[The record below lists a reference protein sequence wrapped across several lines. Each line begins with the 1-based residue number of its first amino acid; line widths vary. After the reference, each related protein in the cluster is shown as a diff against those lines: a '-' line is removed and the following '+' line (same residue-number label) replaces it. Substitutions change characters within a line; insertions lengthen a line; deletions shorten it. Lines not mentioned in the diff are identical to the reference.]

1 MTFGSPTGSPQPER
15 CLHLVAGD
23 EYLQEALHTAREQQ
37 RRETPD
43 FEHERDAASRPVQ
56 SRGVALWHMFSGTE
70 ELQQLRHKNPSD
82 TYHFLLTLH
91 YCSKWYSQ
99 LEVSAM
105 DVQDATICSEMG
117 TVARHMLERATTRPE
132 QRRRQKKN
140 NTSWTRTWTSALEYC
155 RVLYSKLKAA
165 GPSQLE
171 QIRGSE
177 DASVW
182 KAAIPVVYDMLQRAG
197 IPEQLLLDS
206 SKEIEWPSFWADEVI
221 HLEPLA
227 EAAERA
233 HRLSLAVRPS
243 PSSQSPR
250 PEETQ
255 VAPPAPRPAPQ
266 PPRRNRTGGRVQK
279 RRKNSEAVGVLRRQ
293 RSRVEKSAPQRNGT
307 SKRTR
312 ILNGLENSARL
323 DDKDGKA
330 CMRGSY
336 ALRWNAA
343 REMADIQKRAAE
355 HMPGPLLA
363 R

>member
-1 MTFGSPTGSPQPER
+1 MTFGSPTGSPQPAR

-23 EYLQEALHTAREQQ
+23 EYLQEALRAVVEQQ
-37 RRETPD
+37 RRATPD

-56 SRGVALWHMFSGTE
+56 SRGVALWYMFSGIE

-82 TYHFLLTLH
+82 TYHFLLILH
-91 YCSKWYSQ
+91 YCSKWYRQ
-99 LEVSAM
+99 LEDSAM
-105 DVQDATICSEMG
+105 DVQDANICSEMG
-117 TVARHMLERATTRPE
+117 TVVRHMMERAATRPE
-132 QRRRQKKN
+132 PRRRQKKN
-140 NTSWTRTWTSALEYC
+140 YTSQAQTWSSTLEYC

-165 GPSQLE
+165 GPAKLE
-171 QIRGSE
+171 QMRGSE

-243 PSSQSPR
+243 PSSPPPR

-255 VAPPAPRPAPQ
+255 AAPPAPRPV
-266 PPRRNRTGGRVQK
+266 RRNRAGGEVQK
-279 RRKNSEAVGVLRRQ
+279 RRKDGEAVGVLRR
-293 RSRVEKSAPQRNGT
+293 RGSRVEKSAPQRNGA

-312 ILNGLENSARL
+312 ISNGLDDSARL

-330 CMRGSY
+330 CMRGGH
-336 ALRWNAA
+336 ALRWNVA
-343 REMADIQKRAAE
+343 RKGR
-355 HMPGPLLA
+355 
-363 R
+363 